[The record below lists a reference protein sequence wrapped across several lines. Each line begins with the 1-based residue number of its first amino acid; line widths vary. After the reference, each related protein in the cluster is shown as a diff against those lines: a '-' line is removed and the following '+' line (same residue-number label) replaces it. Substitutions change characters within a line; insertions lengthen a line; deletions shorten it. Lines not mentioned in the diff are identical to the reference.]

1 MAMTVEQIES
11 ELAELEKRYQQDRAD
26 LERALAYARRNS
38 VPKEP
43 TLLPIPKSEWLPLSG
58 KIPPVRNG
66 VKTDRQII
74 REFLA
79 GWTGTFTIKQLMEAA
94 QRHPD
99 SPAAKFD
106 QNLWAATLFWLCQN
120 RFVEV
125 VKPRQGNKAG
135 TYRIIVSRND
145 LVTPTRR
152 KNSRQSPLQNAVL
165 ESIKNIDK
173 QRFDKNDIVRIVQI
187 AEPERS
193 TDVIG
198 AVLHRLAANNIGAR
212 IFARSHQGN
221 IYEKL

>member
-1 MAMTVEQIES
+1 MTVEQIES
-11 ELAELEKRYQQDRAD
+11 ELAELEKRYQEDRAD

-38 VPKEP
+38 APKAP
-43 TLLPIPKSEWLPLSG
+43 VLLPIPKSEWAPLRG
-58 KIPPVRNG
+58 KISPIRG
-66 VKTDRQII
+66 GIKTDRQII

-79 GWTGTFTIKQLMEAA
+79 GWTGTFTIKQLMDAA

-106 QNLWAATLFWLCQN
+106 KNLWAATLFWLCQN
-120 RFVEV
+120 RFIEV
-125 VKPRQGNKAG
+125 VEPRRGNIAG

-152 KNSRQSPLQNAVL
+152 KNSDQSPLQDAVL
-165 ESIKNIDK
+165 EAIKRIDK
-173 QRFDKNDIVRIVQI
+173 TRFSKNDIVNVVQKD
-187 AEPERS
+187 EPERS
-193 TDVIG
+193 PDVIG

-212 IFARSHQGN
+212 IFAKSHQGN